1 MGTTHH
7 NLWGSYLELAITK
20 IMCGMET
27 IQTISVLHKPQ
38 YIMLCIYI
46 VDNVSPFFT
55 KR

>member
-27 IQTISVLHKPQ
+27 IQTISKQILEKNNYLQ
-38 YIMLCIYI
+38 INIMI
-46 VDNVSPFFT
+46 VDEDYL
-55 KR
+55 